1 VFQFKYFKF
10 KKKCNNEKNVM
21 MIVNP
26 ISGAIDKSDF
36 VLATQRFSHQE
47 NFNFVSYETSGID
60 DASQREHFLNQYKP
74 ERIIIAGGDGTL
86 S

>member
-1 VFQFKYFKF
+1 VCSNLNILNL
-10 KKKCNNEKNVM
+10 KKCNNEKNVM

-47 NFNFVSYETSGID
+47 NLTCPMKLQV
-60 DASQREHFLNQYKP
+60 
-74 ERIIIAGGDGTL
+74 
-86 S
+86 